1 MNAESLSLCEKL
13 VPASYV
19 QQGAQAR
26 RMLENKIRIFI
37 QHRKLPDTGWAD
49 HEIEILLQ
57 ELSTMDSNNFPGNC
71 GVGERE
77 GRLYSSLV
85 ARRHFR
91 LAHGIGRSGDI
102 TAVQPKAAGSSLVM
116 KLTNSLALDV
126 IKISGVQ
133 SVASCFVVP
142 MATGMSL
149 MLCML
154 AFRAKRPNA
163 KYVIWPRIDQKSCI
177 KSMITAGLEPVVI
190 ENKLEGDELR
200 TDEVAMETKIQE
212 LGPENIVCVMTTTS
226 CFAPR
231 APDRLEEVAVLCKKF
246 TIPHLINNAY
256 GLQSSKCTHL
266 IQQAARTGRVDVFV
280 QSLDKNFLVPVGGCI
295 VAGFDPN
302 LIQDISK
309 SYPGRASAGPSLD
322 LFITLLSMGSAGYR
336 QLLQE
341 RKQMYTYL
349 GEQLRLCADRN
360 DLRVLDIKH
369 NPISYAIGLPEATDG
384 KVTELGGMLF
394 TRFVSGARVIEKSD
408 KVTTVSG
415 QSFTNF
421 GAHHDNFPCSNMTV
435 AAAVGITMT
444 DIDTFFTRF
453 DQCLKHFRKTHK
465 TSVIVSQENNGANE
479 TRLNEQFQEKSALD
493 SKTGK
498 GEST

>member
-1 MNAESLSLCEKL
+1 MTYIFRYKFYTMNAESLSLCEKL

-102 TAVQPKAAGSSLVM
+102 TAVQPKAAGSISGQLFCCSYG
-116 KLTNSLALDV
+116 NWDELDV
-126 IKISGVQ
+126 VHAGVP
-133 SVASCFVVP
+133 SKE
-142 MATGMSL
+142 T
-149 MLCML
+149 
-154 AFRAKRPNA
+154 KRQ
-163 KYVIWPRIDQKSCI
+163 VC
-177 KSMITAGLEPVVI
+177 LEPVVI

-231 APDRLEEVAVLCKKF
+231 APDRLLEQVVLMCLF
-246 TIPHLINNAY
+246 SPWIRTSLC
-256 GLQSSKCTHL
+256 QWE
-266 IQQAARTGRVDVFV
+266 AA
-280 QSLDKNFLVPVGGCI
+280 L
-295 VAGFDPN
+295 
-302 LIQDISK
+302 
-309 SYPGRASAGPSLD
+309 ASAGPSLD